1 MASSYLTKPIR
12 YPFHTILFAI
22 NPVLALLSYNIS
34 EIAFVGALRALIG
47 SIAISVIL
55 VLIIQIIIKDWIKT
69 GLIVSG
75 LLILWFTYGQ
85 AYIFLGSGEVTNSIH
100 LGRHRILLPLWGLV
114 GLIWI
119 WWVGKKLQRTGELSR
134 LFTIVGIFLVVMPSF
149 NILVTQIQ
157 ASDIMQSGRA
167 QSGFGVESLSYEG
180 DLPDI
185 YYIILD
191 GYGNQNILDQL
202 YGFDNQDFVDYL
214 RENGFYIAEESNSN
228 YNQTALSIASSLN
241 MKYVNYLTQSLGE
254 NSQNR
259 KRLERMIK
267 QSKVSD
273 VLKTNGY
280 QIIAIDSGYQ
290 STNITDADIYWTP
303 DNENIIQARLN
314 GFELLLLETTLARIL
329 IDIPSISPFQLR
341 ENIKVS
347 EYGSHRQKIRY
358 SIEKIDHVAK
368 LPGNYFV
375 FVHILSPHPPFVFG
389 PEGEDVAPD
398 RSYQIGDGNHFEGDL
413 EEYLAGYRD
422 QVAFINHKMKLSID
436 RILKNSDTP
445 PIIILQGDHG
455 PGAYLKWSSV
465 EKSNLN
471 ERFGILNAYYFPG
484 GDQGMLYPSITPVN
498 SFRVMFDRYFEI
510 DFPLLSDESYFST
523 WRKPYDF
530 ISVTEQVKSVITN

>member
-1 MASSYLTKPIR
+1 MVSSNLAKSIK

-22 NPVLALLSYNIS
+22 YPVLALLSYNIS

-47 SIAISVIL
+47 SIVISVIL
-55 VLIIQIIIKDWIKT
+55 VAIIEIVIKDWSKT

-85 AYIFLGSGEVTNSIH
+85 AYIFLENGELTNSIH
-100 LGRHRILLPLWGLV
+100 LGRHRILLSLWGLV

-119 WWVGKKLQRTGELSR
+119 WWVVKKLQRASELSR

-149 NILVTQIQ
+149 NIMVTQIQ
-157 ASDIMQSGRA
+157 ASGIMQSSRGRSE
-167 QSGFGVESLSYEG
+167 SGFESLSNEG

-202 YGFDNQDFVDYL
+202 YEFDNQDFIDFL
-214 RENGFYIAEESNSN
+214 RDRGFYIAEESNSN

-267 QSKVSD
+267 QSEVSD
-273 VLKTNGY
+273 VLKANSY

-290 STNITDADIYWTP
+290 STNITEADIYWTP
-303 DNENIIQARLN
+303 DNENILQARLN

-329 IDIPSISPFQLR
+329 MDIPSISPFHIQ
-341 ENIKVS
+341 ENIQVS
-347 EYGSHRQKIRY
+347 EYSNHRLNVRY

-368 LPGNYFV
+368 LQGDYFV
-375 FVHILSPHPPFVFG
+375 FVHVLSPHPPFVFG

-398 RSYQIGDGNHFEGDL
+398 RSYNIGDGNHFEGDL
-413 EEYLAGYRD
+413 EEYLTGYRD
-422 QVAFINHKMKLSID
+422 QVTFINHQMELIIN
-436 RILKNSDTP
+436 RILKNSDVP

-455 PGAYLKWSSV
+455 PGAYLKWGSV
-465 EKSNLN
+465 DKSNLN

-498 SFRVMFDRYFEI
+498 SFRVLFNRYFGL
-510 DFPLLSDESYFST
+510 DFPLLTDENYFST

-530 ISVTEQVKSVITN
+530 IPVTEQVK